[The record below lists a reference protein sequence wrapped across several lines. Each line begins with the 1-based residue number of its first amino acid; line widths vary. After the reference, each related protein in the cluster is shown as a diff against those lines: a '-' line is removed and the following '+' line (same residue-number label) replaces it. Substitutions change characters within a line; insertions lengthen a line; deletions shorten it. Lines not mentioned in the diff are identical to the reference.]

1 MMKCE
6 DIQELI
12 IEYIEGGLNDM
23 DTRMVEEHLASCEDC
38 RSEVADMRT
47 MWSKLN
53 DMEMEEPSDNLKKK
67 FKNMIDSYS
76 LGMNNNPGLPW
87 HETISKWLESWWPKR
102 PLMQFAATVAVLI
115 IGLATGLAINQ
126 RAESI
131 KEIGQLKTD
140 MNEIRQV
147 VMSSLLNQSSAVDR
161 INGLTMSGRLKGA
174 DDEFFSVL
182 LLILNSDSN
191 VNVRLAAVNALAN
204 FADNKY
210 VRHELVKSL
219 GLQSSPLVQISL
231 IDLLASIRE
240 TESSSSLIRIIN
252 DPDINT
258 HVKERARKALKQFI

>member
-1 MMKCE
+1 MKCE
-6 DIQELI
+6 DIQGLI
-12 IEYIEGGLNDM
+12 IEYIDGGLNDM
-23 DTRMVEEHLASCEDC
+23 DARMVKEHLASCENC
-38 RSEVADMRT
+38 RTEWADMKSI
-47 MWSKLN
+47 WSKLD
-53 DMEMEEPSDNLKKK
+53 DMEMEEPSDNLKKN

-76 LGMNNNPGLPW
+76 LGMDNNPKAPW
-87 HETISKWLESWWPKR
+87 YETISKSLESWWPKR
-102 PLMQFAATVAVLI
+102 PLVQFATTVAVLI
-115 IGLATGLAINQ
+115 IGLVTGLAINQ
-126 RAESI
+126 RAESE
-131 KEIGQLKTD
+131 KEIVQLKTD
-140 MNEIRQV
+140 MNQIRQV
-147 VMSSLLNQSSAVDR
+147 VMSSLLNRSSASER

-204 FADNKY
+204 FADNEY

-219 GLQSSPLVQISL
+219 SLQSSPLVQISL
-231 IDLLASIRE
+231 IDLLASIKE